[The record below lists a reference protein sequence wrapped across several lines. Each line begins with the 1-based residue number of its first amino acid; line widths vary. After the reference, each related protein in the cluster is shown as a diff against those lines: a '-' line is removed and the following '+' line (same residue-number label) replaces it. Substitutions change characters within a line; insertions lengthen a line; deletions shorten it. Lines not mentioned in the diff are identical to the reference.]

1 MSNPKLEGD
10 EENPVLEKSKNE
22 VVVDV
27 ELFLFKTLQKATI
40 GGLKIGSFKQWK
52 SFRSKACLS
61 KHKNFPI
68 FDIVVHF

>member
-40 GGLKIGSFKQWK
+40 GGLKIGSFKQ
-52 SFRSKACLS
+52 
-61 KHKNFPI
+61 
-68 FDIVVHF
+68 